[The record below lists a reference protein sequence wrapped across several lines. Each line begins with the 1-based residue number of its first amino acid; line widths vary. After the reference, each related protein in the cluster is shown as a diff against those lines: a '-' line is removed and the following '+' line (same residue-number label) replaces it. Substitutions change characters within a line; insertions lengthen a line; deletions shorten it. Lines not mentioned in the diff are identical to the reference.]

1 MQVGLLN
8 IIHFFNFFSFFNDS
22 IQGWPAFVV
31 SLIFIGFLAAV
42 ISDFAKIFGC
52 LVGLRDEVTAIT
64 IVTFGTSMIDVFATR
79 KAVKMDSTA
88 DNSLGNVI
96 AANSISVFLGKS

>member
-1 MQVGLLN
+1 M
-8 IIHFFNFFSFFNDS
+8 
-22 IQGWPAFVV
+22 

-79 KAVKMDSTA
+79 KAVKLDSTA

-96 AANSISVFLGKS
+96 AANSISVFLGINE